1 LIDVVIVNF
10 NSKSYLKKCVQSVLA
25 STVPVEVFV
34 VDNGSKDQSLS
45 ILKNAMGCEP
55 RLHLIENKE
64 NVGFASANNMALPM
78 TQSDYILFLN
88 PDCVIAPN
96 TIESMMAVMDSHPEA
111 GMAGCLL
118 RNPDG
123 TEQAGS
129 RRFIPTPWRSMLRVL
144 NLSKFLHNHPRFGI
158 INLAGQ
164 PMPDRPVPMEAI
176 SGAFMFVRRKSL
188 EQVGPMDDGY
198 FLHCEDLDWCMRF
211 RKGGWKILFVPQVE
225 IIHKKGV
232 CCSDQ
237 QIQVEWHKHKGMIRF
252 YRKFFKH
259 QYPLALMYMVITSV
273 WTRFALVTTLISLQR
288 LKKVISSLPLHYN
301 RGFDSPKLRK
311 KEFES

>member
-1 LIDVVIVNF
+1 
-10 NSKSYLKKCVQSVLA
+10 VQSVLA

-34 VDNGSKDQSLS
+34 VDNGSKDKSLS

-55 RLHLIENKE
+55 RLHIIENEE
-64 NVGFASANNMALPM
+64 NLGFARANNEVLPL

-88 PDCVIAPN
+88 PDCVITPN
-96 TIESMMAVMDSHPEA
+96 TIEAMMKVMDSNPEA
-111 GMAGCLL
+111 GMAGCLI

-123 TEQAGS
+123 SEQAGS
-129 RRFIPTPWRSMLRVL
+129 RRYIPTPWRSMIRVL
-144 NLSKFLHNHPRFGI
+144 KLAKFFRTHPRFAI

-164 PMPDRPVPMEAI
+164 PMPDRPVPMESI
-176 SGAFMFVRRKSL
+176 SGAFMFVRRKAM
-188 EQVGPMDDGY
+188 EQVGPMDAGY

-211 RKGGWKILFVPQVE
+211 RKDGWKILFVPHVE
-225 IIHKKGV
+225 IIHTKGV
-232 CCSDQ
+232 CCSDR

-273 WTRFALVTTLISLQR
+273 WTRFALLTMLLSLQR
-288 LKKVISSLPLHYN
+288 LKKRISSLPLHYN
-301 RGFDSPKLRK
+301 RGFDSPKLQK
-311 KEFES
+311 KRFET